1 MGKNAMALKIIVV
14 KPAESSL
21 LATMKEPT
29 WEAL

>member
-14 KPAESSL
+14 KPVESSL
-21 LATMKEPT
+21 LAIMKEPI